1 MAERDLWIE
10 GGMHMTRRGAISL
23 LLATVSGV
31 LGCARDQRQDVSKD
45 ELEALDA
52 NARMIFDA
60 AGVDTD
66 CAEGASDTLA
76 RLGIGELTS
85 VKGVLFAPNTYKA
98 TAADGRVY
106 YLELTEMG
114 YLQVVRADAVYGE
127 VIWGVVQ

>member
-1 MAERDLWIE
+1 
-10 GGMHMTRRGAISL
+10 MTRRGAISL

-114 YLQVVRADAVYGE
+114 YLHVVRADAVNGE
-127 VIWGVVQ
+127 GIWGVVQ